1 MSQKLIA
8 ITRHVSGTLGDCEL
22 SYIGRAPIDVDLA
35 RQQHSAYRRALES
48 CGCRVVT
55 LPAEDDMPDA
65 VFVEDVALVF
75 DEIAIRTRPG
85 AASRRAEVTSVAN
98 VIGRYRAL
106 HVIQAPGTLDG
117 GDVLRIGRTIY
128 VGESA
133 RTNASGI
140 EQLTAIAG
148 SISPRESAYA
158 VQTVPVRGC
167 LHLQSAITEVAD
179 GVVLINPEWIDR
191 SMFSAYRQI
200 EIDPAE
206 PHAANALRIGDHAI
220 YPANFS
226 HTQRRLENAGIAL
239 TIVDVSEL
247 QKAEGAVTCCSLV
260 FREEAARSSASSSSS
275 A

>member
-1 MSQKLIA
+1 MSQELIA
-8 ITRHVSGTLGDCEL
+8 ITREVSGTLGDCEL
-22 SYIGRAPIDVDLA
+22 SYVGRAPIDIDLA
-35 RQQHSAYRRALES
+35 RRQHDAYRRAIES
-48 CGCRVVT
+48 RGCRVIA
-55 LPAEDDMPDA
+55 LPADDDMPDA

-85 AASRRAEVTSVAN
+85 AASRRAEGASVSNA
-98 VIGRYRAL
+98 VERYRAV
-106 HVIQAPGTLDG
+106 HAIEAPGTLDG

-128 VGESA
+128 IGESA

-140 EQLTAIAG
+140 EQLKAIVG
-148 SISPRESAYA
+148 SGSLGQPAYT
-158 VQTVPVRGC
+158 VQPVPIRGC
-167 LHLQSAITEVAD
+167 LHLKSAITEVAD

-200 EIDPAE
+200 EIDPSE

-220 YPANFS
+220 YPANFPQ
-226 HTQRRLENAGIAL
+226 TQRRLENAGIAL

-260 FREEAARSSASSSSS
+260 FREQAAR
-275 A
+275 